1 MTLTRLVGAVLSVA
15 AVLLVGCAHPT
26 GVQTRPAQSTVT
38 VTVTP
43 KPTPKSTSAPAHPPA
58 VSSSAAP
65 VPLIDHV
72 SWTTTDQG
80 RQLQVYPTSKGRTD
94 RDSSAQAHAWAQVL
108 ADAPNAN
115 TPGMYDQFRCHWEFA
130 RIVEPN
136 KPSWNLEPWRPA
148 VGYSR
153 TVAAQCNPG
162 GPES

>member
-1 MTLTRLVGAVLSVA
+1 MTRSWPIGTALPIA
-15 AVLLVGCAHPT
+15 AVMLVGCAHPT
-26 GVQTRPAQSTVT
+26 GDETPPARSTVT

-43 KPTPKSTSAPAHPPA
+43 KSTPAPSRPPTVSTSAAQ
-58 VSSSAAP
+58 VQ
-65 VPLIDHV
+65 LIDHV
-72 SWTTTDQG
+72 RWTTTDQG

-94 RDSSAQAHAWAQVL
+94 RDSSAQARAWAQVL

-115 TPGMYDQFRCHWEFA
+115 TAGMYDQFRCHWQFA